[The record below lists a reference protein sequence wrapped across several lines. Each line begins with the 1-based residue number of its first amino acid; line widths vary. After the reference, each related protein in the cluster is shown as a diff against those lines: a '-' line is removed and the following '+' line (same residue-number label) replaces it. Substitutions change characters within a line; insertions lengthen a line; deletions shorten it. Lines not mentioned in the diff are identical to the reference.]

1 MMEETARS
9 NNGGR
14 IPPQDIVAEKS
25 LLGAAM
31 ISENVISEVLSIVRP
46 LDFYD
51 KRHQIIYET
60 MLNLYDRHKPIDL
73 LTLTSELRAVR

>member
-51 KRHQIIYET
+51 KRHQII
-60 MLNLYDRHKPIDL
+60 
-73 LTLTSELRAVR
+73 